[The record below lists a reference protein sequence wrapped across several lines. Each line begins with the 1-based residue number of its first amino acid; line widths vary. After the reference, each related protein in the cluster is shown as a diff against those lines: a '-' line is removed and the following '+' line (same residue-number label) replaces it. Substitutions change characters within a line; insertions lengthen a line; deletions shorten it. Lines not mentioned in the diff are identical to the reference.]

1 MEMPLLLSAASTS
14 HSDVWAVLFQL
25 LALLAV
31 ALVIGML
38 FERFRQSA
46 ILGYL
51 IAGMLLGPNGFA
63 VVTRESGV
71 PVIAEL
77 GVSLLLFAIGLE
89 FSAKRLIRLG
99 PIAGLGGSLQVVI
112 TLALGS
118 LVALLLG
125 LDWKGS
131 LAIGASVALS
141 STACVLRLLTD
152 RAELDSVHGRAALG
166 ILLLQDIA
174 VVPLVLFTTMLAGG
188 GAPGD
193 MLAGVGKAVA
203 LIIGLI
209 VGFRLLAG
217 YVLPPLMKQLSLSR
231 DRELLVLLAVVL
243 AIGSALAAHALNLSP
258 ALGAFIAGMMLA
270 ESPFATQIRADIGG
284 LRILFITL
292 FFASVGMLGDPGWI
306 LGHLPAVLGVT
317 LLIIGGKAILITV
330 VALLFK
336 LPPRYAVATGV
347 ALAQVGEFGVVIAG
361 IAQSGGI
368 LDDHAFRL
376 LVSATLATLFATPL
390 LLRCAHPAG
399 RWLEKFRHREGNVP
413 PGEEVSDLV
422 GGDRDLV
429 IIVGYGPSGQRVAA
443 ELQRLEHVSCLV
455 VDLRP
460 GNVDLARAAGL
471 PAALGDATNLEFLLH
486 HGIQRAAVVVIA
498 VPDHRT
504 AVRLSGSIRTLNDE
518 IAIIARG
525 RYHALI
531 DELSEAGATVPVDE
545 EYLTGRRLAAAARE
559 ALGHRARRSAS

>member
-89 FSAKRLIRLG
+89 FSARRLIRLG
-99 PIAGLGGSLQVVI
+99 PIAGLGGSLQVVA

-118 LVALLLG
+118 LLALLLG
-125 LDWKGS
+125 LDWKGA

-188 GAPGD
+188 GPPVE
-193 MLAGVGKAVA
+193 MLVGVGKAVA

-306 LGHLPAVLGVT
+306 LGHFPAVLGVT
-317 LLIIGGKAILITV
+317 LLIIGGKAVLITA
-330 VALLFK
+330 VALLFR

-368 LDDHAFRL
+368 LDDQAFRL

-399 RWLEKFRHREGNVP
+399 RWLEKLRHRAGDIP
-413 PGEEVSDLV
+413 SLEEASDLP

-443 ELQRLEHVSCLV
+443 ELQRLEQVTCLV

-460 GNVDLARAAGL
+460 GNVDLARTAGL

-504 AVRLSGSIRTLNDE
+504 VVRLSGSIRTLNDE

-545 EYLTGRRLAAAARE
+545 EQLTGRRLAAAARE

>member
-1 MEMPLLLSAASTS
+1 MEMPVILAASATS
-14 HSDVWAVLFQL
+14 DSDIWAVLFQL
-25 LALLAV
+25 LALLAT

-51 IAGMLLGPNGFA
+51 IAGMLLGPNGLA
-63 VVTRESGV
+63 VITRESGV

-99 PIAGLGGSLQVVI
+99 PIAGLGGSLQVVT
-112 TLALGS
+112 TLAIGFLI
-118 LVALLLG
+118 ALSLG

-152 RAELDSVHGRAALG
+152 RAELDSVHGRASLG

-188 GAPGD
+188 GTPAD
-193 MLAGVGKAVA
+193 MLAGVGKALA
-203 LIIGLI
+203 LI
-209 VGFRLLAG
+209 VGLVLGFRILAG

-292 FFASVGMLGDPGWI
+292 FFASVGMLGDPRWI
-306 LGHLPAVLGVT
+306 LDHLPAVVGVT
-317 LLIIGGKAILITV
+317 ALVIGGKAIVITG
-330 VALLFK
+330 VALLFR

-347 ALAQVGEFGVVIAG
+347 TLAQVGEFGVVIAG
-361 IAQSGGI
+361 IAQAGGI
-368 LDDHAFRL
+368 LDDHAFHL
-376 LVSATLATLFATPL
+376 LVSATLATLFATPM

-399 RWLEKFRHREGNVP
+399 RWLEGLRRDSNGKLIDDETT
-413 PGEEVSDLV
+413 DLPED
-422 GGDRDLV
+422 GRDLV
-429 IIVGYGPSGQRVAA
+429 IVVGYGPSGQRVAA
-443 ELQRLEHVSCLV
+443 ELHRLESVSCLV

-460 GNVDLARAAGL
+460 GNVDLARTAGL
-471 PAALGDATNLEFLLH
+471 RAALGDATNLEFLLH
-486 HGIQRAAVVVIA
+486 HGIQHASVVVIA

-545 EYLTGRRLAAAARE
+545 EHLTGRRLAAAARE
-559 ALGHRARRSAS
+559 MLKGRHRRSSS